1 MVIGLR
7 GLSRLVVIVPL
18 IAACAPRGSNFIG
31 AGFLYSQSSDA
42 SDSST
47 TKVAVVSTLAGS
59 GVSGSTNGTGTQATF
74 NYPYGVA
81 ADTSGNLYVGDTSN
95 HLIRKITPS
104 GVVTTL
110 AGTAGVSGSTN
121 GTGTQA
127 SFNYPQGVTV
137 DVSGNIYVADGENHL
152 IRKITF
158 E

>member
-59 GVSGSTNGTGTQATF
+59 GVSGSTNGTGTQA
-74 NYPYGVA
+74 
-81 ADTSGNLYVGDTSN
+81 
-95 HLIRKITPS
+95 
-104 GVVTTL
+104 
-110 AGTAGVSGSTN
+110 
-121 GTGTQA
+121 

-137 DVSGNIYVADGENHL
+137 DVSGNIYVADAENHL